1 MQQVQPHEW
10 RRHGFGGP
18 PEPWEPGAQRNLDR
32 LATSYYVD
40 VLESRRVL
48 MASGSTEQRLRVE
61 ELFTVAS
68 RHKQEIDFTL
78 RHWATPVER
87 VRIED
92 RLGSLMR
99 IAMRLRELRT
109 DAESPEPLPAA

>member
-1 MQQVQPHEW
+1 MVPYLQTVVAE
-10 RRHGFGGP
+10 
-18 PEPWEPGAQRNLDR
+18 LDR
-32 LATSYYVD
+32 SLQALSPRQQFSVIFFQGTSALEMAPSGTLAP
-40 VLESRRVL
+40 
-48 MASGSTEQRLRVE
+48 ASAEQRLRVE